1 MRLSV
6 MIHQFFDH
14 YLPQIKGV
22 SPHSIQAYRDTIKLL
37 LPFAAN
43 HYGIKLGSLSLRH
56 LTPEL
61 ILTFLNHLETDRK
74 NSAKTRNHRLAAI
87 KTLAKMIRF
96 MDPQWTAAMDQI
108 LFIPQKRTQ
117 RQLIGFL
124 YPEEID
130 KVLNA
135 VDIQSAQGYR
145 DYVIIQLLF
154 ESGARAS
161 EIGSLQLDYINP
173 KLRTLAI
180 LGKGNRFRQIDL
192 SAPTAKM
199 IRIYIAKYRRTPKS
213 SFAKHLFVSQHGKAL
228 TRHGIYRLCR
238 KYLALVLSA
247 KRLKVINPV
256 HSFRHTCAV
265 NMLAAGCSVMDIKN
279 KLGHENIQSTMVY
292 LQMDLSHRKKV
303 QKKFAQYTES
313 VLSRNAAI
321 EELIAQ
327 QEQDD
332 IMTWLDSL

>member
-6 MIHQFFDH
+6 VIHQFFDH

-22 SPHSIQAYRDTIKLL
+22 SPHSIQAYRDTIKLF

-43 HYGIKLGSLSLRH
+43 HYGIKIASLSLRH

-61 ILTFLNHLETDRK
+61 ILTFLNHLEIDRK

-96 MDPQWTAAMDQI
+96 MSAQWTPAMDQI
-108 LFIPQKRTQ
+108 LSIPQKRTQ

-130 KVLNA
+130 RVLNA
-135 VDIQSAQGYR
+135 VDIHKAQGFR
-145 DYVIIQLLF
+145 DYVIIKLLF

-161 EIGSLQLDYINP
+161 EIAALQLDYFTP

-180 LGKGNRFRQIDL
+180 IGKGNRFRQIDL
-192 SAPTAKM
+192 SSTTAKM
-199 IRIYIAKYRRTPKS
+199 IKVYIAKYRRTPKPP
-213 SFAKHLFVSQHGKAL
+213 FAKRLFVSQHGKSL
-228 TRHGIYRLCR
+228 TRHGIYRLCK
-238 KYLALVLSA
+238 KYLTLVLSG
-247 KRLKVINPV
+247 KRLKAINPV
-256 HSFRHTCAV
+256 HSFRHACAV
-265 NMLAAGCSVMDIKN
+265 NMLAAGCSVTDIKN

-327 QEQDD
+327 QEKDD